1 MNSVTAPM
9 EGTEALQVAVS
20 PFVSLLVHNRDY
32 NATATDLLDPGC
44 ETSLISKDLADIL
57 KLNGKRTNMKLATFH
72 GRDPKLAVIKT
83 RCQIFPTTNSNR
95 EIDVE
100 PLLVVP
106 DLRVNRRCIKWSQ
119 HQHQ

>member
-9 EGTEALQVAVS
+9 EGTGALQVAVS

-83 RCQIFPTTNSNR
+83 RCQIFPTTNRPRLKSKQKMHKMESTSAPEGSSAVSR
-95 EIDVE
+95 PKEF
-100 PLLVVP
+100 
-106 DLRVNRRCIKWSQ
+106 
-119 HQHQ
+119 